1 MAGDTDM
8 AEPEA
13 PVVDHR
19 DRDDDAPPAAVAG
32 LASNPTLAMLG
43 ALQSGGSDPGKALFG
58 ALAGQ
63 AGGPNVDLLMKLFG
77 NDEASLERQ
86 REELREEI
94 RAEQA
99 EAIAAL
105 GDTAK
110 RLFDE
115 REQARARVES
125 LAAALGACPVCF
137 GENVVCETCHGAG
150 VPGGRAPD
158 RVEFNR
164 YIVPAVTRVRE
175 ALRRAAVRRPWQ
187 PQPSPSSSSTTGAM

>member
-1 MAGDTDM
+1 MAGDTDI
-8 AEPEA
+8 AEPES

-19 DRDDDAPPAAVAG
+19 DRDDDAPPAAATG
-32 LASNPTLAMLG
+32 LAGNPTLAMLA

-77 NDEASLERQ
+77 NDEASVERQ

-115 REQARARVES
+115 REHARARIE
-125 LAAALGACPVCF
+125 
-137 GENVVCETCHGAG
+137 
-150 VPGGRAPD
+150 
-158 RVEFNR
+158 
-164 YIVPAVTRVRE
+164 
-175 ALRRAAVRRPWQ
+175 
-187 PQPSPSSSSTTGAM
+187 